1 MATYTVQSNST
12 STSHRG
18 QSERFP
24 IIWKNTKSISR
35 LIKGNP
41 HALRGDTIIK
51 ASTLKCEY
59 PDGFVIEVGN
69 QWIKIRF
76 VETKEFS
83 SKPTDPNGKD
93 IEWEKTYVASVEQWT
108 TRPNQWVALPI
119 ITMAT
124 AEFSST
130 ETMQLFMKTIPPLLH
145 RASNLR

>member
-1 MATYTVQSNST
+1 MATYTVHSNST
-12 STSHRG
+12 SQHG

-24 IIWKNTKSISR
+24 IIWKNTKLISR

-51 ASTLKCEY
+51 SSTLKCEY

-69 QWIKIRF
+69 KWTSVRF
-76 VETKEFS
+76 VQTEEFA
-83 SKPTDPNGKD
+83 SKSNDPNGKD
-93 IEWEKTYVASVEQWT
+93 MEWCKTYVASIEKWT
-108 TRPNQWVALPI
+108 TRPNQWVAMPI

-124 AEFSST
+124 AEFFNIDS
-130 ETMQLFMKTIPPLLH
+130 MQLFMKTIPPLLH